1 VADLD
6 QNASK
11 RDLERV
17 FGKYG
22 PLREIFMARSVPCF
36 AFVVYRYKDDANEA
50 LRELDGV
57 DVCGR
62 RVRVTMA
69 LPRTR
74 GRNRGGFDPSM
85 RCYQCGR
92 TGHFSRDCPDTKY
105 GYRRPRSLSRG
116 RRSRSRSRS
125 RDRGY
130 YRR

>member
-1 VADLD
+1 MLAQLL
-6 QNASK
+6 QLSNSPTSLFLK
-11 RDLERV
+11 L
-17 FGKYG
+17 YIS
-22 PLREIFMARSVPCF
+22 LT
-36 AFVVYRYKDDANEA
+36 RYKDDANEA

-92 TGHFSRDCPDTKY
+92 TGHFR
-105 GYRRPRSLSRG
+105 
-116 RRSRSRSRS
+116 
-125 RDRGY
+125 
-130 YRR
+130 